1 MDLRGVEN
9 DWRTPLRPVD
19 RIDPGL
25 VQVRGR
31 IGRAPRD
38 EGQTMSIQLT
48 NTQLVMLSAAAQ
60 REDRCIAAPPSLK
73 GAAAQKTA
81 TKLVAAGLA
90 KEMKAKPGAHVW
102 RRDDAT
108 GLAYALKVTP
118 AGLMAIALEDAEA
131 AEPAVQISPPAT
143 GEVRTNIVDH
153 EASTENVAGST
164 MIAKPR
170 EGSKLAGVIDLLR
183 HEDGATIDQLADPSP
198 AGAIESPS
206 PSRSPPRSGTKL
218 AQVTKLLQRDD
229 GATIDEL
236 IATTGWLAHTTRAA
250 LTGLRKR
257 GYAVTIDRSHKERGS
272 IYRVDAFSCDLA
284 LGGIRF
290 MTSPRFVREPS
301 S

>member
-1 MDLRGVEN
+1 
-9 DWRTPLRPVD
+9 
-19 RIDPGL
+19 
-25 VQVRGR
+25 
-31 IGRAPRD
+31 
-38 EGQTMSIQLT
+38 
-48 NTQLVMLSAAAQ
+48 
-60 REDRCIAAPPSLK
+60 
-73 GAAAQKTA
+73 
-81 TKLVAAGLA
+81 
-90 KEMKAKPGAHVW
+90 MKAKPSSPRLAA
-102 RRDDAT
+102 RRCDRAFLRAE
-108 GLAYALKVTP
+108 GYSCRAL
-118 AGLMAIALEDAEA
+118 AIALEDAEA

-183 HEDGATIDQLADPSP
+183 HEDEELIDQLADPSP

-206 PSRSPPRSGTKL
+206 RARSPPRSGTKL

-290 MTSPRFVREPS
+290 MTSPRLVRERS